1 MNRLR
6 VNLIAVLTLAA
17 TVLMLG
23 PASAG
28 VMTQSVSFDQPLGS
42 TSTLS
47 FDKFDAS
54 LGTLTQI
61 EMAYDVLGV
70 AQFEVGD
77 PGFPVSFFETFDVA
91 SSISFDS
98 LLTGTLTGRGTA
110 LFLGSLLGLPNANG
124 IGFGY
129 VMGQG
134 TAAISDASALDSFTG
149 ATNDGR
155 DVTLSTTPLSS
166 DFPVLNPVSRL
177 SGELSL
183 TYFFDEGP
191 AQQQPNPNN
200 ATVPE
205 PSSLAVFGLGAV
217 VMVAVRRRRAP
228 RR

>member
-6 VNLIAVLTLAA
+6 LNLIAVVFLAA
-17 TVLMLG
+17 SVPMLS

-28 VMTQSVSFDQPLGS
+28 VISQSISFDQPLGS
-42 TSTLS
+42 SSTLS
-47 FDKFDAS
+47 FDKFDAD
-54 LGTLTQI
+54 LGTLTQV

-77 PGFPVSFFETFDVA
+77 PGVPVSFFETFDVA

-98 LLTGTLTGRGTA
+98 LLTGTLTGRGSA

-134 TAAISDASALDSFTG
+134 AAAITDSSSLASFTG
-149 ATNDGR
+149 AANEGR
-155 DVTLSTTPLSS
+155 DVILSTTPLTST
-166 DFPVLNPVSRL
+166 FPLLNAVSRL

-183 TYFFDEGP
+183 TYYFADGP
-191 AQQQPNPNN
+191 AQQQPNPSN

-205 PSSLAVFGLGAV
+205 PSSLAIFGLGAM
-217 VMVAVRRRRAP
+217 VMAGARRRRNA
-228 RR
+228 RS